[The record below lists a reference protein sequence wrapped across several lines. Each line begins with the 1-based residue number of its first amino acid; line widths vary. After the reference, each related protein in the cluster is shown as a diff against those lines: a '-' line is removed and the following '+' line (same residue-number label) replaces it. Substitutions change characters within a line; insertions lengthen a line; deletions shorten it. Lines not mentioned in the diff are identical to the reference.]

1 MRNALTVD
9 VEDYFHVS
17 AFDSCVRPA
26 DWESMPS
33 RVQGN
38 TLRVLELFEELSVR
52 GTFLCWA
59 GWPNATRGL
68 YGALPMP
75 AMK

>member
-52 GTFLCWA
+52 GTFFYA
-59 GWPNATRGL
+59 GLGGRTPPVDCTAHCRCR
-68 YGALPMP
+68 P
-75 AMK
+75 